1 MSIAKKYL
9 LLTAFVSA
17 IIIFALGGLLIVSY
31 QQNRALATSIIELEA
46 KLAQQEQ
53 ARANAIRMA
62 GPGAASSPVDRQ
74 IKDLSTKFVGD
85 SRNLAEKLRDFTAEH
100 TSAQDLAIACKVVAD
115 LAENPDALGDAQLIW
130 LYDTQTDANLKRV
143 IAQALSQRGNNQLLD
158 TFVAQWKPSLSDS
171 NPAERRK
178 ALGELAK
185 TRYAASADLIV
196 PLLADTDTSVLLD
209 ALLALRVTGNER
221 HIPPLEKLLQ
231 SSDES
236 IRWLAS
242 DARNNLE
249 LLSKKARMSVNSA
262 DIAAELPT
270 IALQ

>member
-1 MSIAKKYL
+1 MTIAKKYL

-17 IIIFALGGLLIVSY
+17 IIIFGLSGLLMVSY
-31 QQNRALATSIIELEA
+31 QHNRSLDTNIIELEA

-74 IKDLSTKFVGD
+74 IKDLSTHFVGD
-85 SRNLAEKLRDFTAEH
+85 SRNLAEKLRDFIAEH
-100 TSAQDLAIACKVVAD
+100 TSAQNLAIACKVVAD

-130 LYDTQTDANLKRV
+130 LYGTQTDTNLKRV
-143 IAQALSQRGNNQLLD
+143 IAQVLSKRGDNQLLD
-158 TFVAQWKPSLSDS
+158 AYVAQWKTSLADT

-221 HIPPLEKLLQ
+221 HLPPLEKLQQ

-236 IRWLAS
+236 VRWMAS

-249 LLSKKARMSVNSA
+249 LLSKKARMRVNSA
-262 DIAAELPT
+262 DIAAELPAIT
-270 IALQ
+270 LQ